1 LVQKDDERDMPNI
14 PLHLGVDTG
23 GTFTDLVAWDGH
35 TIRTAKVPSTPPDFQ
50 RGVVAAVQAI
60 LQANET
66 AELVHGSTVATNALL
81 ERKGHPVAFI
91 TTEGFADLLLIGRQ
105 NRPRLYEPEPQR
117 SRPIVSDEHVFA
129 VAERMA
135 ADGTVLTPLDPA
147 EVAAV
152 ADRIKCLGLK
162 HVAVCLL
169 FAFVNPIHEQQIAKI
184 VRDAGLTV
192 TISSELLPEFRE
204 YERAS
209 ATVINAALRPNVEHY
224 LGQLSDALPAGVQS
238 LRIMHSG
245 GGTLEPND
253 AARFAARLLLS
264 GPAGGVLGASF
275 IAKLEGFDR
284 AITYD
289 MGGTSTDVAA
299 IIDGKPPWTTGTTI
313 DGLPVPLAM
322 FDIHTI
328 GAGGGSIAALDIGGA
343 LTVGPRSAGANP
355 GPACYNRGGR
365 EPTVTDANLVLGRLV
380 PGNFLGGKMALN
392 VDHAYSSMA
401 QLALAMKKS
410 IIETALGIVRIAESS
425 MAAAIRHV
433 TAGRGHD
440 PRSFTL
446 ISFGGAG
453 GLHAVALAEA
463 LEIPRVLI
471 PPHAGLLSAL
481 GMVVAPP
488 LVDVSRTIVNLPGAG
503 DQLEAYY
510 AELEASSGSL
520 LAAEATEQIARFAD
534 CRFRGQ
540 SYELTIAVDDLAI
553 AAIERGFRDAYTTL
567 YGHCPQGRE
576 MEIVTLRLRRIGRSQ
591 SINLPVI
598 APQNKPA
605 QSAAVILPDG
615 TGRMVPV
622 LDRPGLAAAGRQ
634 AGPALLCDPDS
645 TAMIPSGWVAQLTSC
660 GAVLLERQGQAQK
673 LS

>member
-1 LVQKDDERDMPNI
+1 LVQKDDKRDMPNTH
-14 PLHLGVDTG
+14 LHLGVDTG

-35 TIRTAKVPSTPPDFQ
+35 TLRTAKVPSTPPDFQ
-50 RGVVAAVQAI
+50 RGVVAAVQAV
-60 LQANET
+60 LRAGET
-66 AELVHGSTVATNALL
+66 ADLVHGSTVATNALL
-81 ERKGHPVAFI
+81 ERKGHPIAFI
-91 TTEGFADLLLIGRQ
+91 TTNGFRDLLLIGRQ
-105 NRPRLYEPEPQR
+105 NRPKLYDLEPQR
-117 SRPIVSDEHVFA
+117 SRPIVADEHTFTVK
-129 VAERMA
+129 ERIA
-135 ADGTVLTPLDPA
+135 WDGEILTPLDPV
-147 EVAAV
+147 EVATI
-152 ADRIKCLGLK
+152 ADRIKSLGLK

-169 FAFVNPIHEQQIAKI
+169 FSFVNPIHEAQIAKTL
-184 VRDAGLTV
+184 REAGLTV
-192 TISSELLPEFRE
+192 TLSSELLPEFRE

-224 LGQLSDALPAGVQS
+224 LSQLANALPSGVQS

-245 GGTLEPND
+245 GGTLEPD
-253 AARFAARLLLS
+253 AAARFAARLLLS
-264 GPAGGVLGASF
+264 GPAGGVLGASH

-355 GPACYNRGGR
+355 GPACYNRGGT

-380 PGNFLGGKMALN
+380 PENFLGGKMALN
-392 VDHAYSSMA
+392 VDHAYSSMS
-401 QLALAMKKS
+401 QLAMSMNKS
-410 IIETALGIVRIAESS
+410 ILETALGIVRIAESS

-453 GLHAVALAEA
+453 GLHAAALAEA

-471 PPHAGLLSAL
+471 SPHAGLLSAL

-488 LVDVSRTIVNLPGAG
+488 LVDVSRTVVNLAGAA
-503 DQLEAYY
+503 DQLEQHY
-510 AELEASSGSL
+510 AELAQSSAAL
-520 LAAEATEQIARFAD
+520 LGDDATVQIARFAD

-540 SYELTIAVDDLAI
+540 SYELTIPVDDLSLAD
-553 AAIERGFRDAYTTL
+553 IENIFREAYTTL
-567 YGHCPQGRE
+567 YGHCPADRQ

-591 SINLPVI
+591 SLKFPEIV
-598 APQNKPA
+598 AKKSPA
-605 QSAAVILPDG
+605 KSTAAILPDG
-615 TGRMVPV
+615 TGRLIPV
-622 LDRPGLAAAGRQ
+622 LDRPGLAAIGSLI
-634 AGPALLCDPDS
+634 GPALLCDPDS
-645 TAMIPSGWVAQLTSC
+645 TALIPVGWSAKLTAI
-660 GAVLLERQGQAQK
+660 GAVLLERQATG
-673 LS
+673 S

>member
-1 LVQKDDERDMPNI
+1 MVQKDDKRDMPNTH
-14 PLHLGVDTG
+14 LHLGVDTG

-35 TIRTAKVPSTPPDFQ
+35 TLRTAKVPSTPPDFQ
-50 RGVVAAVQAI
+50 RGVVAAVQAV
-60 LQANET
+60 LRAGET
-66 AELVHGSTVATNALL
+66 ADLVHGSTVATNALL
-81 ERKGHPVAFI
+81 ERKGHPIAFI
-91 TTEGFADLLLIGRQ
+91 TTNGFRDLLLIGRQ
-105 NRPRLYEPEPQR
+105 NRPKLYDLEPQR
-117 SRPIVSDEHVFA
+117 SRPIVADEHTFTVK
-129 VAERMA
+129 ERIA
-135 ADGTVLTPLDPA
+135 WDGEILTPLDPV
-147 EVAAV
+147 EVATI
-152 ADRIKCLGLK
+152 ADRIKSLGLK

-169 FAFVNPIHEQQIAKI
+169 FSFVNPIHEAQIAKTL
-184 VRDAGLTV
+184 REAGLTV
-192 TISSELLPEFRE
+192 TLSSELLPEFRE

-224 LGQLSDALPAGVQS
+224 LSQLANALPSGVQS

-245 GGTLEPND
+245 GGTLEPD
-253 AARFAARLLLS
+253 AAARFAARLLLS
-264 GPAGGVLGASF
+264 GPAGGVLGASH

-355 GPACYNRGGR
+355 GPACYNRGGT

-380 PGNFLGGKMALN
+380 PENFLGGKMALN
-392 VDHAYSSMA
+392 VDHAYSSMS
-401 QLALAMKKS
+401 QLAMSMNKS
-410 IIETALGIVRIAESS
+410 ILETALGIVRIAESS

-453 GLHAVALAEA
+453 GLHAAALAEA

-471 PPHAGLLSAL
+471 SPHAGLLSAL

-488 LVDVSRTIVNLPGAG
+488 LVDVSRTVVNLAGAA
-503 DQLEAYY
+503 DQLEQHY
-510 AELEASSGSL
+510 AELAQSSAAL
-520 LAAEATEQIARFAD
+520 LGDDATVQIARFAD

-540 SYELTIAVDDLAI
+540 SYELTIPVDDLSLAD
-553 AAIERGFRDAYTTL
+553 IENIFREAYTTL
-567 YGHCPQGRE
+567 YGHCPADRQ

-591 SINLPVI
+591 SLKFPEIV
-598 APQNKPA
+598 AKKSPA
-605 QSAAVILPDG
+605 KSTAAILPDG
-615 TGRMVPV
+615 TGRLIPV
-622 LDRPGLAAAGRQ
+622 LDRPGLAAIGSLI
-634 AGPALLCDPDS
+634 GPALLCDPDS
-645 TAMIPSGWVAQLTSC
+645 TALIPVGWSAKLTAI
-660 GAVLLERQGQAQK
+660 GAVLLERQATG
-673 LS
+673 S

>member
-1 LVQKDDERDMPNI
+1 MPNTH
-14 PLHLGVDTG
+14 LHLGVDTG

-35 TIRTAKVPSTPPDFQ
+35 TLRTAKVPSTPPDFQ
-50 RGVVAAVQAI
+50 RGVVAAVQAV
-60 LQANET
+60 LRAGET
-66 AELVHGSTVATNALL
+66 ADLVHGSTVATNALL
-81 ERKGHPVAFI
+81 ERKGHPIAFI
-91 TTEGFADLLLIGRQ
+91 TTNGFRDLLLIGRQ
-105 NRPRLYEPEPQR
+105 NRPKLYDLEPQR
-117 SRPIVSDEHVFA
+117 SRPIVADEHTFTVK
-129 VAERMA
+129 ERIA
-135 ADGTVLTPLDPA
+135 WDGEILTPLDPV
-147 EVAAV
+147 EVATI
-152 ADRIKCLGLK
+152 ADRIKSLGLK

-169 FAFVNPIHEQQIAKI
+169 FSFVNPIHEAQIAKTL
-184 VRDAGLTV
+184 REAGLTV
-192 TISSELLPEFRE
+192 TLSSELLPEFRE

-224 LGQLSDALPAGVQS
+224 LSQLANALPSGVQS

-245 GGTLEPND
+245 GGTLEPD
-253 AARFAARLLLS
+253 AAARFAARLLLS
-264 GPAGGVLGASF
+264 GPAGGVLGASH

-355 GPACYNRGGR
+355 GPACYNRGGT

-380 PGNFLGGKMALN
+380 PENFLGGKMALN
-392 VDHAYSSMA
+392 VDHAYSSMS
-401 QLALAMKKS
+401 QLAMSMNKS
-410 IIETALGIVRIAESS
+410 ILETALGIVRIAESS

-453 GLHAVALAEA
+453 GLHAAALAEA

-471 PPHAGLLSAL
+471 SPHAGLLSAL

-488 LVDVSRTIVNLPGAG
+488 LVDVSRTVVNLAGAA
-503 DQLEAYY
+503 DQLEQHY
-510 AELEASSGSL
+510 AELAQSSAAL
-520 LAAEATEQIARFAD
+520 LGDDATVQIARFAD

-540 SYELTIAVDDLAI
+540 SYELTIPVDDLSLAD
-553 AAIERGFRDAYTTL
+553 IENIFREAYTTL
-567 YGHCPQGRE
+567 YGHCPADRQ

-591 SINLPVI
+591 SLKFPEIV
-598 APQNKPA
+598 AKKSPA
-605 QSAAVILPDG
+605 KSTAAILPDG
-615 TGRMVPV
+615 TGRLIPV
-622 LDRPGLAAAGRQ
+622 LDRPGLAAIGSLI
-634 AGPALLCDPDS
+634 GPALLCDPDS
-645 TAMIPSGWVAQLTSC
+645 TALIPVGWSAKLTAI
-660 GAVLLERQGQAQK
+660 GAVLLERQATG
-673 LS
+673 S